1 MSMSNNRRALH
12 MAAKPFVCSL
22 LFQAALALVIKAGIV
37 PALDVKIL
45 VVGLLRHDEAADQ
58 EDDEAAPA
66 HGGAAS
72 LVAADGHADANQ
84 QDGPSDPGQDL
95 PVLVQLR
102 VFALDVQEA
111 TDHEVGTDDQAQD
124 VQDDGRSLVVG
135 KQAHDAQGARSPG
148 QAKVENVDKF
158 ALQASC
164 LLKISLLEIL
174 PVFLKKSRKNV

>member
-1 MSMSNNRRALH
+1 

-58 EDDEAAPA
+58 EGDEAAPA
-66 HGGAAS
+66 HGGAAG

-124 VQDDGRSLVVG
+124 VQDDG
-135 KQAHDAQGARSPG
+135 
-148 QAKVENVDKF
+148 
-158 ALQASC
+158 
-164 LLKISLLEIL
+164 
-174 PVFLKKSRKNV
+174 